1 MIESVALAL
10 LPVDE
15 IYMIKKN
22 RIQYGNSRK
31 RICIVTGTHGDEL
44 EGQFVC
50 YQLQKI
56 LNSRKD
62 INGIIDIYP
71 SLNPLG
77 MDSMNRK
84 VPFFDLDM
92 NRIFPGDKEGSLV
105 ESVAYD
111 IVSDLKGADLV
122 IDIHASN
129 VYLKEIPQIR
139 INETQADN
147 LIDLAKHMNVD
158 YIWIHSASTVL
169 ESTLAYTLNDMDTPT
184 LVVEMGVGLR
194 ITEDYGNRL
203 VDGILNTMKYLEMLT
218 DDVPNVKQPIIS
230 LDKNV
235 NFLNAKYAGLFLP
248 STYHDNFVEKGML
261 IGQIVNPLNGEIL
274 DNIYSPCDGLLFTL
288 REYPLVNE
296 GSLIGRILEYNGKEN
311 YL

>member
-1 MIESVALAL
+1 MIESVASAL

-203 VDGILNTMKYLEMLT
+203 VDGILNTMKYLGMLT

-248 STYHDNFVEKGML
+248 STDHDNFVEKGML

>member
-203 VDGILNTMKYLEMLT
+203 VDGILNTMKYSGMLT

-248 STYHDNFVEKGML
+248 STDHDNFVEKGML

>member
-203 VDGILNTMKYLEMLT
+203 VDGILNTMKYLGMLT

-248 STYHDNFVEKGML
+248 STDHDNFVEKGML
-261 IGQIVNPLNGEIL
+261 IGHIVNPLNGEIL

>member
-1 MIESVALAL
+1 MIESVASAL

>member
-203 VDGILNTMKYLEMLT
+203 VDGILNTMKYLGMLT

-248 STYHDNFVEKGML
+248 STDHDNFVEKGML

-288 REYPLVNE
+288 REYPLVDE